1 MSLACGTKIFRNLN
15 DQPSVVGQMFKPDE
29 TSGVGVESG
38 QLGVVK
44 GIHSCGVQVPG
55 IHFYYIPIADLPVRL
70 DPSS

>member
-1 MSLACGTKIFRNLN
+1 
-15 DQPSVVGQMFKPDE
+15 MFKPDE

-55 IHFYYIPIADLPVRL
+55 IHFYYINIPIADLPVRL
-70 DPSS
+70 GPSS